1 MRIISAVLTFIALIS
16 MTSAWSRDYTG
27 YTTQRC
33 DIQSEDMRDLLEGII
48 NAFSIDRLGDLLDSV
63 DVLVE
68 PKYFDL
74 FQGLHCKVLI
84 KDVQAQIEAEDER
97 LQLSREMYFKD
108 MDRKNDSDPYHRTY
122 HTYAEIITKVN
133 QIAAQYPNVA
143 TASSYGSSIE
153 GRDLR
158 VVRIKGTTAG
168 AKKTIYINS
177 GIHAREWIGPATA
190 VYLIQNLAEKYGV
203 DAEVTR
209 LLNAIE
215 FVITPESNPD
225 GYTYSWNSDRMWRKN
240 RNQNQ
245 GNTCK
250 GVDLNRNFDVYWGT
264 DSSNNR
270 CAEDYHGTSA
280 ASEPETRSIQN
291 LVSSLSNTIG
301 AIDIHSYGQYIMRP
315 YGWTNQLH
323 PDEVILRQLGNAI
336 VSAIDDVNGVAYS
349 SIRSAEL
356 YPVSGASD
364 DWFTVELGLWGFCF
378 ELRDR
383 GLYGFRLP
391 ESQILGTGQE
401 IFAAI
406 LTYADFVLDNFEKKS
421 EQ

>member
-1 MRIISAVLTFIALIS
+1 MKFISTFLICALLGLV
-16 MTSAWSRDYTG
+16 SAWSKDYTG
-27 YTTQRC
+27 YTVQRC
-33 DIQSEDMRDLLEGII
+33 STKSEDLEDLLQGVI
-48 NAFSIDRLGDLLDSV
+48 NAFSVDRLGELVDAI

-68 PKYFDL
+68 PKHFEL
-74 FQGLHCKVLI
+74 FQGLHCEVI
-84 KDVQAQIEAEDER
+84 VKDVQTQIDAEDEKLR
-97 LQLSREMYFKD
+97 ISRERYFKN
-108 MDRKNDSDPYHRTY
+108 MNDSDSYHQTY
-122 HTYAEIITKVN
+122 HTYTEIIAKVN
-133 QIAAQYPNVA
+133 SIAAQYPNVA

-158 VVRIKGTTAG
+158 VIRIKGTNAG
-168 AKKTIYINS
+168 TKRTIYLNS

-190 VYLIQNLAEKYGV
+190 VYLIQNLAEKYGN
-203 DAEVTR
+203 DPEVTR

-225 GYTYSWNSDRMWRKN
+225 GYVYSWNSDRMWRKN

-264 DSSNNR
+264 DSSSNR

-291 LVSSLSNTIG
+291 LVSSLGNKIG

-315 YGWTNQLH
+315 YGWTNALH
-323 PDEVILRQLGNAI
+323 PDEVILRQLGSSIVNAI
-336 VSAIDDVNGVAYS
+336 RGVNGAVYS
-349 SIRSAEL
+349 NIRSAEL

-364 DWFTVELGLWGFCF
+364 DWFTVKLGLWGFCF
-378 ELRDR
+378 ELRDNGR
-383 GLYGFRLP
+383 YGFRLP
-391 ESQILGTGQE
+391 EDQILPTGQE

-406 LTYADFVLDNFEKKS
+406 LAYADFVLDNFEAK
-421 EQ
+421 